1 MHPLSG
7 CLSSVAPYICHFFL
21 QANVRFNLVISV
33 VLFKYWCV
41 FLIFLTSCDDGT
53 YAFQGMPAQTV
64 RHKNMKFDIRVRGQ
78 MIEALRLNSMT
89 FPSTR
94 QVRPIAL
101 QAMRQVLGCE
111 DVAIIWADPSVTLG
125 FHACDV

>member
-1 MHPLSG
+1 M
-7 CLSSVAPYICHFFL
+7 
-21 QANVRFNLVISV
+21 
-33 VLFKYWCV
+33 
-41 FLIFLTSCDDGT
+41 SCDDGPS
-53 YAFQGMPAQTV
+53 AFQGMPAQTV

-78 MIEALRLNSMT
+78 MIEALRLNSMA

-101 QAMRQVLGCE
+101 QAMRQVVGCE
-111 DVAIIWADPSVTLG
+111 DVAIIWADPSVALG